1 MERNKIEFCFK
12 GQRDYIQGPDI
23 YNKVNQ
29 FIIDGLNMK
38 DIIRIDL
45 IIHRLISNNLTV
57 EMAKE
62 TDSIK
67 KENTSAIFSFVHG
80 DNKYTLQLFESDSK
94 IECRFEFPEEEMV
107 KKFSVDVKEKKIYL
121 NTNIDFTELEII
133 TAMNKQLLNTLYAD
147 LDRKWLFTRLQ
158 TDRYLNKCNY
168 NSISVELLHNFNF
181 KLTKSLIKIDDRER
195 GYIYFSRV

>member
-23 YNKVNQ
+23 YNQVNQ
-29 FIIDGLNMK
+29 YIIDELNMK

-57 EMAKE
+57 EMAKD

-67 KENTSAIFSFVHG
+67 KENISAIFSFMHG
-80 DNKYTLQLFESDSK
+80 DNKYTLLLFESNSK
-94 IECRFEFPEEEMV
+94 IECRLEFPEEEIV
-107 KKFSVDVKEKKIYL
+107 KKFTVDVKEKKIYL
-121 NTNIDFTELEII
+121 NANVDFTELEII
-133 TAMNKQLLNTLYAD
+133 TAMNKKLLKTLYPD
-147 LDRKWLFTRLQ
+147 LNRKWLFTRLQ
-158 TDRYLNKCNY
+158 TDRYLKECNY
-168 NSISVELLHNFNF
+168 NTIAVELQHNFNF

-195 GYIYFSRV
+195 GYIYFSRI